1 MRRAFGRGAIV
12 LVVLLGLAQLVGVD
26 RTNPPVV
33 SDVPAPLDVK
43 TTLRRACYDCHSN
56 ETAWP
61 WYSQVAPI
69 SWLLAYD
76 VGEGREDLNFSTWQQ
91 YDEKRRRKM
100 LKETVETVNEGEMPP
115 WYYVL
120 MHPDT
125 RLADRDRQALAAW
138 AAEAGGASAEGD
150 HSGAGNP
157 LN

>member
-1 MRRAFGRGAIV
+1 MRRAFAKGAIV
-12 LVVLLGLAQLVGVD
+12 LLVLLVLAQLVRVD
-26 RTNPPVV
+26 RTNPPVM
-33 SDVPAPLDVK
+33 SDVPAPPEVK
-43 TTLRRACYDCHSN
+43 AALRRACYDCHSN

-91 YDEKRRRKM
+91 YDEKKRKKK

-120 MHPDT
+120 VHPDA
-125 RLADRDRQALAAW
+125 RLPDRDRQALAAW
-138 AAEAGGASAEGD
+138 AAEVGGDPAGGKP
-150 HSGAGNP
+150 SGHRP
-157 LN
+157 LP